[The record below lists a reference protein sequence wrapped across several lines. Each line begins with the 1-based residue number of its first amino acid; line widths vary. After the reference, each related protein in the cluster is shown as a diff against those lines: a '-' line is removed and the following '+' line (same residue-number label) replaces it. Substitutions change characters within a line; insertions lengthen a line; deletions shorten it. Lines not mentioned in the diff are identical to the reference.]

1 MPTIRAN
8 NGVVTQINV
17 FTVTPERQAELV
29 SVLEEATAIAREV
42 PGWISAS
49 VHKSYDGTQVTNY
62 AQSTS
67 HESWDLMMEKL
78 FKAGIIATL
87 NEIATPAPK
96 LYECVFTV
104 EVPDADAI
112 VLGKRS

>member
-1 MPTIRAN
+1 MPIIRAN
-8 NGVVTQINV
+8 TGVVTQINV
-17 FTVTPERQAELV
+17 FTVKPERQVELV
-29 SVLEEATAIAREV
+29 AVLEKAPEIAREV

-67 HESWDLMMEKL
+67 HESWDLMMNRL
-78 FKAGIIATL
+78 ISAGIIAKL

-112 VLGKRS
+112 VSRERS

>member
-8 NGVVTQINV
+8 TGVVTQINV
-17 FTVTPERQAELV
+17 FTVKPERQPELV
-29 SVLEEATAIAREV
+29 AVLEEATAIAREV
-42 PGWISAS
+42 PGWLSSS
-49 VHKSYDGTQVTNY
+49 VHKSYDGTKVTNY

-67 HESWDLMMEKL
+67 HESRDLMMYEL
-78 FKAGIIATL
+78 LKAGIIEKL

-104 EVPDADAI
+104 EVPNADAI
-112 VLGKRS
+112 VLRTRS

>member
-1 MPTIRAN
+1 VPTIRAN
-8 NGVVTQINV
+8 TGVVTQINV
-17 FTVTPERQAELV
+17 FTVKPERQAELV
-29 SVLEEATAIAREV
+29 AVLEEATAIAREI

-67 HESWDLMMEKL
+67 HESWDLMIDKL
-78 FKAGIIATL
+78 LNAGIIEKL

-96 LYECVFTV
+96 QYECVFTV
-104 EVPDADAI
+104 EVPEADVI
-112 VLGKRS
+112 VSRKRS